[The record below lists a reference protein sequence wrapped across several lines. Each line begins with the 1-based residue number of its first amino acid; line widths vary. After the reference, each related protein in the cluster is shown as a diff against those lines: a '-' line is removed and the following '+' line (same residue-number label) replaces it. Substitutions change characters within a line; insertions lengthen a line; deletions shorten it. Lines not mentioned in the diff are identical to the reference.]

1 MALPLIS
8 PYLYRYTF
16 FFVACEDGSIRLVG
30 GQNAQEGTLELCS
43 YSIWGLVAVSGWDE
57 KDASVVCNELGFASQ
72 GNELVKFTV

>member
-1 MALPLIS
+1 MIKIQNLCNFTNIS
-8 PYLYRYTF
+8 V
-16 FFVACEDGSIRLVG
+16 FVACEDGSIRLVG

>member
-72 GNELVKFTV
+72 GN